1 MTAGEFSVWLKGL
14 ICALDFSRCALKVAA
29 AAVYSHTHSLQG
41 NAHHKLLKHLEKG
54 EQGP

>member
-29 AAVYSHTHSLQG
+29 PAVSSHTRSLQG
-41 NAHHKLLKHLEKG
+41 NAHHELLKHLAKG
-54 EQGP
+54 E

>member
-14 ICALDFSRCALKVAA
+14 ICALDFSWCALKVAA